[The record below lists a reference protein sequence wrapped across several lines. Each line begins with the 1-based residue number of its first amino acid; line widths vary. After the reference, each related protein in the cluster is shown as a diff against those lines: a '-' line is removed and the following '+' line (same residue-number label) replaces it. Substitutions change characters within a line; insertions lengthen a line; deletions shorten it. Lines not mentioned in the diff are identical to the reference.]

1 MLRVIYCTFTP
12 AYCDAY
18 SGCNGCM
25 ADEAVRANDEA
36 VRVNDEVSEL
46 LDHFIDRNA
55 YRIPDSKRQRNI
67 SGICRIVG

>member
-46 LDHFIDRNA
+46 LDYVIDKN
-55 YRIPDSKRQRNI
+55 YFRILGSRRQKAA
-67 SGICRIVG
+67 